1 MHSANFLKWVVEES
15 IAECLVPYQ
24 GIFDLGGTVL
34 DLEELAIDM
43 DDKAYDM
50 VVQGSS
56 AGFDL

>member
-15 IAECLVPYQ
+15 IAERLVPYQ

-50 VVQGSS
+50 VV
-56 AGFDL
+56 